1 MNKKEKLIK
10 KIERLWRQANLPEYL
25 HRYGPKKFQ
34 SVFLAFC
41 WFITQEYTRSYR
53 RTQQYLM
60 DNGFLVPHWTTIQK
74 AVSRFT
80 ARVWS
85 LLHRMSALVRE
96 PYIAAVDST
105 YFSLTNPSAHYLNRI
120 SQTYVSCPAKASVLV
135 DTRTGISLACR
146 FRARPAHDAR
156 DVPYL
161 LRHATKLPK
170 KLVAD
175 SAYDAEQNVF
185 EPCHD
190 RNIIAVVKPRK
201 GWKEG
206 FYRHKMRKH
215 FDLRT
220 YHRRP
225 TVEGYFSRLKQRFG
239 GNLRCRT
246 ARTQR
251 AEVYA
256 RIILQNLSS
265 FFQNFFYSA
274 LFRRC
279 GSTGPRAYN
288 TISRCQNACTDSAA
302 FSR

>member
-1 MNKKEKLIK
+1 L
-10 KIERLWRQANLPEYL
+10 
-25 HRYGPKKFQ
+25 

-41 WFITQEYTRSYR
+41 WFITQEYTRSLR
-53 RTQQYLM
+53 RTQQLLFEL
-60 DNGFLVPHWTTIQK
+60 GLPVPHWTTIQK
-74 AVSRFT
+74 AARRFT
-80 ARVWS
+80 ARVWN
-85 LLHRMSALVRE
+85 LLHRLSLLDVE
-96 PYIAAVDST
+96 PYLAAVDST
-105 YFSLTNPSAHYLNRI
+105 YYSLTNPSAHYMRRI
-120 SQTYVSCPAKASVLV
+120 ERTHVSCPAKLSVLV
-135 DTRTGISLACR
+135 DTRTGTCLACR

-161 LRHATKLPK
+161 LRHAVALPK
-170 KLVAD
+170 KLVGD

-190 RNIIAVVKPRK
+190 RNIIAVVQPRK
-201 GWKEG
+201 GWKQG

-225 TVEGYFSRLKQRFG
+225 TVEGFFSRLKQRFG

-256 RIILQNLSS
+256 RIILQNLSLL
-265 FFQNFFYSA
+265 FKDFFYSTRGRA
-274 LFRRC
+274 TYESIIRRC
-279 GSTGPRAYN
+279 PEGHECLCPVHAFWLKRVRLRYALTCSFRCRVS
-288 TISRCQNACTDSAA
+288 SRTPL
-302 FSR
+302 

>member
-1 MNKKEKLIK
+1 MYPHMNKKERLVK
-10 KIERLWRQANLPEYL
+10 KVERLWRQANLPEYL

-34 SVFLAFC
+34 SAFLAFC
-41 WFITQEYTRSYR
+41 WFVTQEWTHSLR
-53 RTQQYLM
+53 RTQDLLFELGM
-60 DNGFLVPHWTTIQK
+60 PVPHWTTIQK
-74 AVSRFT
+74 VARRFT

-85 LLHRMSALVRE
+85 LLHRLSALEIE

-105 YFSLTNPSAHYLNRI
+105 YFSLSDPSWHYARRI
-120 SQTYVSCPAKASVLV
+120 DRVHVSCPAKASVLV
-135 DTRTGISLACR
+135 DTRTGKSLACR

-161 LRHATKLPK
+161 LRHTSILPK
-170 KLVAD
+170 KLVGD

-190 RNIIAVVKPRK
+190 RNIIAVVQPRK

-225 TVEGYFSRLKQRFG
+225 LVENFFSRLKQRYG
-239 GNLRCRT
+239 GSLHCRT

-251 AEVYA
+251 AEVFS
-256 RIILQNLSS
+256 RLILLNLSS
-265 FFQNFFYSA
+265 LFTDFFYSA
-274 LFRRC
+274 DERR
-279 GSTGPRAYN
+279 
-288 TISRCQNACTDSAA
+288 
-302 FSR
+302 